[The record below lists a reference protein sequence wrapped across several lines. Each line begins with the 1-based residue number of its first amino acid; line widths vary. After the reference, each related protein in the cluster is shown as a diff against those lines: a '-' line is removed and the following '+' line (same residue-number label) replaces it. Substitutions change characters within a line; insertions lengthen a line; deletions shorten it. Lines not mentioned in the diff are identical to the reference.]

1 MTTLKKPN
9 IMLLN
14 KNVIPNLVAL
24 VLIGVGLM
32 LPDPVGQVIFYTG
45 LFALSGAV
53 TNWIAV
59 HMLFEKV
66 PGLYGS
72 GVIPTHFEE
81 FKGGIHGLVTR
92 ELFSRDSVE
101 KFFNKPENQG
111 KLLDI
116 EPVVK
121 NLDMNDAFD
130 QLVAVVMGSS
140 MGPMLGMV
148 GGEKALE
155 AMREPFKER
164 MLDFLLTTVKTPSF
178 QKNMQ
183 KQLQSV
189 TQSDDFVDRIAAIV
203 KSRLDELTPE
213 MVKDMVQRM
222 IREHLGW
229 LVVWGGIIGGLIGFV
244 SALFVL

>member
-1 MTTLKKPN
+1 MEF
-9 IMLLN
+9 MLLD
-14 KNVIPNLVAL
+14 KNILPNLVA
-24 VLIGVGLM
+24 VCLIAIGSMV
-32 LPDPVGQVIFYTG
+32 PDPAGKLIFYTG
-45 LFALSGAV
+45 LFALSGAI
-53 TNWIAV
+53 TNWLAI

-81 FKGGIHGLVTR
+81 FKGGIHALVTR
-92 ELFSRDSVE
+92 ELFSRESVE
-101 KFFNKPENQG
+101 KFFNKDENQG

-116 EPVVK
+116 EPVVR

-130 QLVAVVMGSS
+130 QLVSVVMGSS

-155 AMREPFKER
+155 TMREPFKER
-164 MLDFLLTTVKTPSF
+164 MLQFLLDTVNTPSF
-178 QKNMQ
+178 QKNLQ

-189 TQSDDFVDRIAAIV
+189 TQSDDFVDRIGAIV

-213 MVKDMVQRM
+213 MVKEIVQKM
-222 IREHLGW
+222 IRRHLGW
-229 LVVWGGIIGGLIGFV
+229 LVVWGGVFGGLIGLV
-244 SALFVL
+244 SSLVVL